1 MKIYTKTGDDGNT
14 GLQGDFRISK
24 SHPRIIA
31 YGTVDEANA
40 AIGVV
45 LTNTLDDDISQ
56 LLNQIQNDLFLLGS
70 DLSNQNLNDLKN
82 RVTLEMIEKLEES
95 IDIFESE
102 LAPITNF
109 ILPGGNIAASQIHQV
124 RTIVRRAETLAVK
137 LSDKDEINSNC
148 IKYLN
153 RLSDLMFVMGR
164 LINKRNGVL
173 KILFGSHKKTNF
185 IASSK
190 VFFFSAKVA
199 QPGRALG

>member
-1 MKIYTKTGDDGNT
+1 MKNMKIYTKTGDDGNT

-24 SHPRIIA
+24 SHPRILA

-45 LTNTLDDDISQ
+45 LTNTLDDDVSQ
-56 LLNQIQNDLFLLGS
+56 ILNQIQNDLFLLGS

-82 RVTLEMIEKLEES
+82 RITLEMIEKLEES
-95 IDIFESE
+95 IDTFESE
-102 LAPITNF
+102 LPPITNF
-109 ILPGGNIAASQIHQV
+109 ILPGGNVSASQIHQV
-124 RTIVRRAETLAVK
+124 RTIVRRAETLVVK

-164 LINKRNGVL
+164 LINKRNGIEDIIW
-173 KILFGSHKKTNF
+173 K
-185 IASSK
+185 
-190 VFFFSAKVA
+190 
-199 QPGRALG
+199 P

>member
-24 SHPRIIA
+24 SHPRILA

-102 LAPITNF
+102 LPPITNF
-109 ILPGGNIAASQIHQV
+109 ILPGGNVAASQIHQV
-124 RTIVRRAETLAVK
+124 RTIVRRAETLLVK

-164 LINKRNGVL
+164 LINKRNGVEDIIWNPQKDKL
-173 KILFGSHKKTNF
+173 
-185 IASSK
+185 
-190 VFFFSAKVA
+190 
-199 QPGRALG
+199 

>member
-56 LLNQIQNDLFLLGS
+56 LLNQIQNDLLLLGS

-82 RVTLEMIEKLEES
+82 RITLEMIEKLEES
-95 IDIFESE
+95 IDTFESE
-102 LAPITNF
+102 LPPITNF
-109 ILPGGNIAASQIHQV
+109 ILPGGNVAASQIHQV
-124 RTIVRRAETLAVK
+124 RTIVRRAETLVVK

-153 RLSDLMFVMGR
+153 RLSDLMFVIGR
-164 LINKRNGVL
+164 LINKRNGIEDIIW
-173 KILFGSHKKTNF
+173 K
-185 IASSK
+185 
-190 VFFFSAKVA
+190 
-199 QPGRALG
+199 P

>member
-14 GLQGDFRISK
+14 GLQGDFRIAK
-24 SHPRIIA
+24 SHPRILA

-45 LTNTLDDDISQ
+45 LSNELDDDVSEILSK
-56 LLNQIQNDLFLLGS
+56 IQNELFILGS

-82 RVTLEMIEKLEES
+82 RISLEMVENLEKTIDKFELE
-95 IDIFESE
+95 
-102 LAPITNF
+102 LPPITNF
-109 ILPGGNIAASQIHQV
+109 ILPGGNIAAAQIHQV
-124 RTIVRRAETLAVK
+124 RTIIRRAETLVVQ

-164 LINKRNGVL
+164 IVNKRNNVEDIIW
-173 KILFGSHKKTNF
+173 K
-185 IASSK
+185 
-190 VFFFSAKVA
+190 
-199 QPGRALG
+199 P

>member
-95 IDIFESE
+95 IDTFESE

-109 ILPGGNIAASQIHQV
+109 ILPGGNVAASQIHQV
-124 RTIVRRAETLAVK
+124 RTIVRRAETLVVK

-164 LINKRNGVL
+164 LINKRNGIEDIIW
-173 KILFGSHKKTNF
+173 K
-185 IASSK
+185 
-190 VFFFSAKVA
+190 
-199 QPGRALG
+199 P

>member
-45 LTNTLDDDISQ
+45 LTNTLDEDVSQ

-102 LAPITNF
+102 LPPITNF

-124 RTIVRRAETLAVK
+124 RTIVRRAETLVVK
-137 LSDKDEINSNC
+137 LSDKDEINSNS

-164 LINKRNGVL
+164 LINKRNGVEDIIW
-173 KILFGSHKKTNF
+173 K
-185 IASSK
+185 
-190 VFFFSAKVA
+190 
-199 QPGRALG
+199 P

>member
-24 SHPRIIA
+24 SHPRILA

-95 IDIFESE
+95 IDTFESE
-102 LAPITNF
+102 LPPITNF
-109 ILPGGNIAASQIHQV
+109 ILPGGNVAASQIHQV
-124 RTIVRRAETLAVK
+124 RTIVRRAETLVVK

-153 RLSDLMFVMGR
+153 RLSDLMFVIGR
-164 LINKRNGVL
+164 LINKRNGVEDIIW
-173 KILFGSHKKTNF
+173 K
-185 IASSK
+185 
-190 VFFFSAKVA
+190 
-199 QPGRALG
+199 P

>member
-24 SHPRIIA
+24 SHPRIIV

-45 LTNTLDDDISQ
+45 LTNTLDEDVSQ

-82 RVTLEMIEKLEES
+82 RVTLEMIEKLEEF

-102 LAPITNF
+102 LPPITNF
-109 ILPGGNIAASQIHQV
+109 ILPGGNVAASQIHQV
-124 RTIVRRAETLAVK
+124 RTIVRRAETLLVK

-164 LINKRNGVL
+164 LINKRNGVEDIIW
-173 KILFGSHKKTNF
+173 K
-185 IASSK
+185 
-190 VFFFSAKVA
+190 
-199 QPGRALG
+199 P

>member
-45 LTNTLDDDISQ
+45 LTNTLDDDVSQ

-95 IDIFESE
+95 IDTFESE
-102 LAPITNF
+102 LPPITNF
-109 ILPGGNIAASQIHQV
+109 ILPGGNVAASQIHQV
-124 RTIVRRAETLAVK
+124 RTIVRRAETLVVK

-164 LINKRNGVL
+164 LINKRNGVEDIIW
-173 KILFGSHKKTNF
+173 K
-185 IASSK
+185 
-190 VFFFSAKVA
+190 
-199 QPGRALG
+199 P

>member
-24 SHPRIIA
+24 SHPRILA

-95 IDIFESE
+95 IDTFESE
-102 LAPITNF
+102 LPPITNF
-109 ILPGGNIAASQIHQV
+109 ILPGGNVAASQIHQV
-124 RTIVRRAETLAVK
+124 RTIVRRAETLVVK

-164 LINKRNGVL
+164 LINKRNNVEDIIW
-173 KILFGSHKKTNF
+173 K
-185 IASSK
+185 
-190 VFFFSAKVA
+190 
-199 QPGRALG
+199 P

>member
-24 SHPRIIA
+24 SHSRIMA

-40 AIGVV
+40 AIGIV
-45 LTNTLDDDISQ
+45 LTNTLDDDIRQ
-56 LLNQIQNDLFLLGS
+56 VLTQIQNELFLLGS

-82 RVTLEMIEKLEES
+82 RISLDRVEKLEEF
-95 IDIFESE
+95 IDKFELE
-102 LAPITNF
+102 LSPITNF
-109 ILPGGNIAASQIHQV
+109 ILPGGNVAAAQIHQV
-124 RTIVRRAETLAVK
+124 RTIVRRAETLVVQ

-164 LINKRNGVL
+164 LINKRNSIEDIIW
-173 KILFGSHKKTNF
+173 K
-185 IASSK
+185 
-190 VFFFSAKVA
+190 
-199 QPGRALG
+199 P